1 MIKGMEKTSINRRN
15 IALSS
20 VLAALISV
28 TAGITIPI
36 GPVPIT
42 LQVFFILLI
51 LSLAGP
57 KYGTISVLI
66 YILLGAIG
74 IPVFA
79 GYNGGI
85 AILLGPTG
93 GYLFGFSVAVFVGG
107 IISGKR
113 KKDKQ
118 MEIVFLSLGMLVA
131 ISVIYL
137 IGFTWLKFSLGIS
150 FKDAFTVGVLPFIPI
165 DILKMAFVFPIAL
178 RLRGELKTLPIY
190 NEWQIQS

>member
-66 YILLGAIG
+66 YILLSNTLCIFSKSDVLTLGCIG
-74 IPVFA
+74 
-79 GYNGGI
+79 
-85 AILLGPTG
+85 
-93 GYLFGFSVAVFVGG
+93 
-107 IISGKR
+107 R
-113 KKDKQ
+113 Q
-118 MEIVFLSLGMLVA
+118 
-131 ISVIYL
+131 
-137 IGFTWLKFSLGIS
+137 
-150 FKDAFTVGVLPFIPI
+150 
-165 DILKMAFVFPIAL
+165 
-178 RLRGELKTLPIY
+178 RR
-190 NEWQIQS
+190 

>member
-1 MIKGMEKTSINRRN
+1 MIKGMEKTPINRRN

-20 VLAALISV
+20 ILAALISV

-57 KYGTISVLI
+57 RYGTISVLI

-93 GYLFGFSVAVFVGG
+93 GYLFGFAVAVFVGG
-107 IISGKR
+107 TIAGKK

-118 MEIVFLSLGMLVA
+118 MERICVSLGMLAA
-131 ISVIYL
+131 ISIIYL
-137 IGFTWLKFSLGIS
+137 IGFIWLKFSLGIT
-150 FKDAFTVGVLPFIPI
+150 FKNAFTVGVLPFIAI
-165 DILKMAFVFPIAL
+165 DIIKMAFVFPIAL
-178 RLRGELKTLPIY
+178 RLRSELKTLPVY
-190 NEWQIQS
+190 NK

>member
-93 GYLFGFSVAVFVGG
+93 GYLFGFAVAVFVGG

-118 MEIVFLSLGMLVA
+118 
-131 ISVIYL
+131 
-137 IGFTWLKFSLGIS
+137 TS
-150 FKDAFTVGVLPFIPI
+150 FFK
-165 DILKMAFVFPIAL
+165 
-178 RLRGELKTLPIY
+178 
-190 NEWQIQS
+190 N

>member
-66 YILLGAIG
+66 YILLVI
-74 IPVFA
+74 
-79 GYNGGI
+79 N
-85 AILLGPTG
+85 LLIM
-93 GYLFGFSVAVFVGG
+93 V
-107 IISGKR
+107 
-113 KKDKQ
+113 
-118 MEIVFLSLGMLVA
+118 
-131 ISVIYL
+131 
-137 IGFTWLKFSLGIS
+137 
-150 FKDAFTVGVLPFIPI
+150 
-165 DILKMAFVFPIAL
+165 
-178 RLRGELKTLPIY
+178 
-190 NEWQIQS
+190 

>member
-1 MIKGMEKTSINRRN
+1 MIKEMRKTSINRRN

-20 VLAALISV
+20 ILAALISV
-28 TAGITIPI
+28 TSGITIPI

-66 YILLGAIG
+66 YILLGASG

-93 GYLFGFSVAVFVGG
+93 GYLFGFAVAVFVGG
-107 IISGKR
+107 TIAGKR

-118 MEIVFLSLGMLVA
+118 MERVCVSLGMLAA
-131 ISVIYL
+131 ISIIYL
-137 IGFTWLKFSLGIS
+137 IGFIWLKFSLGIT
-150 FKDAFTVGVLPFIPI
+150 FKDAFTIGVLPFIAI
-165 DILKMAFVFPIAL
+165 DIIKMVFVFPIAL
-178 RLRGELKTLPIY
+178 RLRGELKTLPVY
-190 NEWQIQS
+190 NK